1 VFEGPVD
8 GKEALMD
15 KLSGT
20 RKLLHK
26 VINIGLFVVNS
37 FFVSSLREVKSKHNG
52 DVMSASYTKARIR
65 IL

>member
-1 VFEGPVD
+1 MFEGPVD

-15 KLSGT
+15 KLYGT

-37 FFVSSLREVKSKHNG
+37 LFVNSLREVKLTHNG
-52 DVMSASYTKARIR
+52 DVTSA
-65 IL
+65 